1 MAIMISAA
9 DAKLQG
15 QGTLVILKE
24 VRAIEEVVLTAINS
38 SLLSATISDDT
49 VMTMSTPSINVT
61 GTLNG
66 PTLTIGDTFSLNETT
81 VTLSGT
87 NINSVVDDINTLAIT
102 GITASKT
109 AVAGALKI
117 DSDNTNFSLIIAA
130 GTGTVLADLGI
141 VASTTTATAVSK
153 DYYTVWK
160 NTTIN
165 TTYVQQMAEVIKHFT
180 DLGYTILR
188 QSNAITSNSTFKWS
202 VTW

>member
-15 QGTLVILKE
+15 QGNLVILKE
-24 VRAIEEVVLTAINS
+24 VRAIEEAVLTAINN
-38 SLLSATISDDT
+38 SLLSATVSDGT
-49 VMTMSTPSINVT
+49 VMTMSTPSIDVT

-66 PTLTIGDTFSLNETT
+66 PTLTIGDTFSINETT
-81 VTLSGT
+81 VTLTGT

-117 DSDNTNFSLIIAA
+117 TSDNTNFSLIIAA
-130 GTGTVLADLGI
+130 GTGTALADLGL
-141 VASTTTATAVSK
+141 VASTTNATAVSK

-160 NTTIN
+160 NTSIN
-165 TTYVQQMAEVIKHFT
+165 TTYVQQMAEVITHFT
-180 DLGYTILR
+180 NLGYTILR
-188 QSNAITSNSTFKWS
+188 QSNAVTSNATFKWS

>member
-15 QGTLVILKE
+15 QGNLVILKE
-24 VRAIEEVVLTAINS
+24 VRAIEEAILTAINN

-66 PTLTIGDTFSLNETT
+66 PSLTIGNTFLINTTT

-117 DSDNTNFSLIIAA
+117 SSDNTNFSLIIAA
-130 GTGTVLADLGI
+130 GTGTALADLGI
-141 VASTTTATAVSK
+141 VASTTTAADVSK
-153 DYYTVWK
+153 AYYTVWK
-160 NTTIN
+160 NTTVN
-165 TTYVQQMAEVIKHFT
+165 TTYVQQMAEIIKHFT

-188 QSNAITSNSTFKWS
+188 QSNAITSNATFKWS
-202 VTW
+202 ITW

>member
-15 QGTLVILKE
+15 QGNLVILKE
-24 VRAIEEVVLTAINS
+24 VRAIEEAVLTAINN
-38 SLLSATISDDT
+38 SLLSATVSDGT
-49 VMTMSTPSINVT
+49 VMTMSTPSIDVT

-66 PTLTIGDTFSLNETT
+66 PALTIGDTFSINETT

-117 DSDNTNFSLIIAA
+117 TSDNTNFSLIIAA

-141 VASTTTATAVSK
+141 VASTTNATAVSK

-160 NTTIN
+160 NTSIN
-165 TTYVQQMAEVIKHFT
+165 TTYVQQMAEVITHFT
-180 DLGYTILR
+180 NLGYTILR
-188 QSNAITSNSTFKWS
+188 QSNAVTSNATFKWS

>member
-1 MAIMISAA
+1 MTILISAA

-15 QGTLVILKE
+15 QGNLVILKE
-24 VRAIEEVVLTAINS
+24 VRAIEEAVLTAIDN
-38 SLLSATISDDT
+38 SLLTATVSDDS
-49 VMTMSTPSINVT
+49 VMTMSTPSIDVI

-66 PTLTIGDTFSLNETT
+66 PALTIGNTFLINATT
-81 VTLSGT
+81 VTLTGT
-87 NINSVVDDINTLAIT
+87 NINSVVDDINTLGIT

-117 DSDNTNFSLIIAA
+117 NSDNNNFSLIIAA

-141 VASTTTATAVSK
+141 VASTTNTTDVSK
-153 DYYTVWK
+153 AYYTVWK
-160 NTTIN
+160 NTTVN
-165 TTYVQQMAEVIKHFT
+165 TTYVQQMAEIIKHFT

-188 QSNAITSNSTFKWS
+188 QANAITSNATFKWV